1 MILIFYRFEQIIKG
15 LWPGVFLKAANLN
28 DPNIFFNE
36 ECAIQEDLFVRI
48 KEGFNLYLVFAS

>member
-1 MILIFYRFEQIIKG
+1 
-15 LWPGVFLKAANLN
+15 LN

-48 KEGFNLYLVFAS
+48 KEGFCI

>member
-36 ECAIQEDLFVRI
+36 ECAIQEGLFVRI
-48 KEGFNLYLVFAS
+48 KKGGCT